1 MDRPQLAA
9 TTGTGTGSTL
19 DGSAWAVI
27 VVGRGCNEC
36 SECKSIMIYIPVAT
50 ASSASDPGL
59 WLSPW
64 QPTANF
70 AESTGSTLAPKP
82 PRKPARATP
91 NLSASEC
98 ASSAARWDQAGDQL
112 EAIRVQYSLGDQMTR
127 EVDVSQPMSGLQT
140 LNESGL

>member
-82 PRKPARATP
+82 ARATP
-91 NLSASEC
+91 NFSASEC
-98 ASSAARWDQAGDQL
+98 ASSAARWDQAGDQ
-112 EAIRVQYSLGDQMTR
+112 AIRVQYSLGDRMTR